1 MKVFVRIILLVV
13 VYFILFV
20 LASGLFATGTTPPLT
35 SEQEAMTLPGLL
47 VVALVHT
54 LIIVQLIRM
63 SAWHG
68 WRLSL
73 VLMLGF
79 YGVTTFMSQNESLWF
94 ASALGIPYEV
104 IPGFFVS
111 HIPVVLIF
119 MPLAVW
125 VLGRWTGDEHSPSF
139 DLVMP
144 LQEWLWKLA
153 LIALA
158 YLVLYFGFGFF
169 IAWQNPELQQ
179 MYRHPEGQWAFR
191 QELLIPWQIF
201 RGVLWGLLVVLMLRM
216 LRGSFWTVAV
226 MIGIYLALP
235 MNIYHILPN
244 PYMPI
249 PGVRLSHFIETASSN
264 FIFGLVICRIL
275 LWRKS

>member
-1 MKVFVRIILLVV
+1 MKLLLKIILLVV
-13 VYFILFV
+13 IYFILFA
-20 LASGLFATGTTPPLT
+20 LASGLFATGTTPPMT
-35 SEQEAMTLPGLL
+35 AEQEAMAVPGML

-63 SAWHG
+63 SALHG

-94 ASALGIPYEV
+94 APALGIPYEV
-104 IPGFFVS
+104 IPGFFLS

-125 VLGRWTGDEHSPSF
+125 LLGRWSGEELAPSF
-139 DLVMP
+139 VLQMP
-144 LQEWLWKLA
+144 VQEWVWKLA

-158 YLVLYFGFGFF
+158 YLVLYFSFGFL

-179 MYRHPEGQWAFR
+179 MYNRPEGQWVFR
-191 QELLIPWQIF
+191 QELLIPWQIL
-201 RGVLWGLLVVLMLRM
+201 RGVLWGLLAVVILRM
-216 LRGSFWTVAV
+216 LRGSFWSVAV
-226 MIGIYLALP
+226 MIGIYFALP

-264 FIFGLVICRIL
+264 FILGLVVCKIL
-275 LWRKS
+275 LWRKA